1 MAKKKEEKKE
11 EVEETTKNKKTSAS
25 TKFTLKELFDKSDL
39 NESQIEEVLLL
50 NGLGNSI
57 DDVNL
62 KLTNAK
68 FKEVIDDY
76 LNKRL

>member
-1 MAKKKEEKKE
+1 MAKKKEENTKE
-11 EVEETTKNKKTSAS
+11 VKEKTKEKKTSAS
-25 TKFTLKELFDKSDL
+25 TKFTLKELFEKSEL
-39 NESQIEEVLLL
+39 NEKQIKEILLL
-50 NGLGNSI
+50 NGLGDSI
-57 DDVNL
+57 EDVNL